1 MIQFIHPGI
10 ASPPAEAQFCG
21 NIKNTNMPRQIPILL
36 ISLLLAAKSFGQ
48 FGSLINKAKN
58 KINQRIDR
66 RVDQGMDKAL
76 DKAEGKSD
84 PAITNN
90 QAAANPGTPQ
100 LASFSKYDFVSGE
113 KVLYAE
119 DFAQEAP
126 GELPTGWNSTGSGE
140 VVTLDKYAGRWL
152 RLHRSVAY
160 LTASSKP
167 FGQDY
172 TVEFDLILQLKNNGW
187 MYPQFLISLLASRD
201 LSPDDNSLLKDY
213 RQFAAATATIA
224 PFENNGSRAVFEAFK
239 EKASIFKGDLINI
252 GQLQNWY
259 GQPAHVAIQVQKQR
273 FRCWINELKV
283 FDIPKGVPAADT
295 MNQLRLE
302 VGSTNY
308 PEEGYGVYIGNIRIA
323 TGLPDTR
330 HKLIE
335 EGKFS
340 TNGIGFDPNSAMIRP
355 ESYGVL
361 KELAIVLKENPSIRI
376 KVIGHT
382 SSDGDDATNLELS
395 KKRAAAVKDLFASEW
410 KIDAG
415 RIDTDG
421 RGETEPV
428 ADNKTKEGRA
438 QNRRVEFIKL

>member
-1 MIQFIHPGI
+1 MSK
-10 ASPPAEAQFCG
+10 A
-21 NIKNTNMPRQIPILL
+21 TPILL
-36 ISLLLAAKSFGQ
+36 FSLLLAGHSYGQ

-66 RVDQGMDKAL
+66 RVDQTMDQTL
-76 DKAEGKSD
+76 DKAEGKEA
-84 PAITNN
+84 PATAP
-90 QAAANPGTPQ
+90 AAPASAPT
-100 LASFSKYDFVSGE
+100 LSSFSKYDFVPGE

-119 DFAQEAP
+119 DFAEQAI
-126 GELPTGWNSTGSGE
+126 GELPTGWNSTGTGE
-140 VVTLDKYAGRWL
+140 VVTLDKFAGRWL
-152 RLHRSVAY
+152 RLHKSVSY
-160 LTASSKP
+160 LTASNKP

-172 TVEFDLILQLKNNGW
+172 TIEFDLVLQLKNNGW
-187 MYPQFLISLLASRD
+187 MYPQFLVSLLASRD

-213 RQFAAATATIA
+213 RQFASATATIA
-224 PFENNGSRAVFEAFK
+224 PFENNGSRALFEAFK
-239 EKASIFKGDLINI
+239 EKSSIFKGDLINI

-259 GQPAHVAIQVQKQR
+259 GQPMHVAIQVQKQR
-273 FRCWINELKV
+273 YRCWVNELKV
-283 FDIPKGVPAADT
+283 FDVPKGVPTADT

-308 PEEGYGVYIGNIRIA
+308 PEEGYGVYVGNVRIA

-330 HKLIE
+330 HRLIE

-340 TNGIGFDPNSAMIRP
+340 TTGIGFDPNSAAIRP

-361 KELAIVLKENPSIRI
+361 KELAAALKENPSVRI

-382 SSDGDDATNLELS
+382 SSDGDDAANLELS
-395 KKRAAAVKDLFASEW
+395 KRRAAAVRDFFGSEW
-410 KIDAG
+410 KIDGA

-421 RGETEPV
+421 KGETEPV

>member
-1 MIQFIHPGI
+1 MFK
-10 ASPPAEAQFCG
+10 AA
-21 NIKNTNMPRQIPILL
+21 PILL
-36 ISLLLAAKSFGQ
+36 FTVLLAGQSFGQ

-76 DKAEGKSD
+76 DKAEGKSTATSGD
-84 PAITNN
+84 SPGSEPAPT
-90 QAAANPGTPQ
+90 
-100 LASFSKYDFVSGE
+100 LASFSKYDFIPGE

-119 DFAQEAP
+119 DFAEQSI
-126 GELPTGWNSTGSGE
+126 GELPAGWNSSGSGE
-140 VVTLDKYAGRWL
+140 VVTLDKFAGRWL
-152 RLHRSVAY
+152 RLHKSVSY
-160 LTASSKP
+160 LTANTQS

-172 TVEFDLILQLKNNGW
+172 TIEFDLVLQLKNNGW

-224 PFENNGSRAVFEAFK
+224 PFENNGSRALFETFK

-259 GQPAHVAIQVQKQR
+259 GQAAHVAIQVQKQR
-273 FRCWINELKV
+273 FRCWVGELKV
-283 FDIPKGVPAADT
+283 FDVPKAMPAADT

-308 PEEGYGVYIGNIRIA
+308 PEEGYGVYIGNIRVA

-330 HKLIE
+330 HRLVE
-335 EGKFS
+335 DGKFS
-340 TNGIGFDPNSAMIRP
+340 TNGICFDPNSATIRP

-361 KELAIVLKENPSIRI
+361 KEIATVLKENPSIRI
-376 KVIGHT
+376 KVVGHT
-382 SSDGDDATNLELS
+382 SSDGDDAANLDLS
-395 KKRAAAVKDLFASEW
+395 KKRAAAVKDLLGSEW
-410 KIDAG
+410 KIDSD
-415 RIDTDG
+415 RIGTDG
-421 RGETEPV
+421 KGETEPI

>member
-1 MIQFIHPGI
+1 MFK
-10 ASPPAEAQFCG
+10 AA
-21 NIKNTNMPRQIPILL
+21 PILL
-36 ISLLLAAKSFGQ
+36 FTLLLAGQSFGQ

-66 RVDQGMDKAL
+66 RVDQGMDKTL
-76 DKAEGKSD
+76 DKVEGKNDAQSTPN
-84 PAITNN
+84 PA
-90 QAAANPGTPQ
+90 ASTPTMS
-100 LASFSKYDFVSGE
+100 SFSKYDFIPGE

-119 DFAQEAP
+119 DFAREAP

-140 VVTLDKYAGRWL
+140 VVTLDKYTGRWL
-152 RLHRSVAY
+152 RLHRSVSY
-160 LTASSKP
+160 LTANTKT

-187 MYPQFLISLLASRD
+187 MYPQFLVSLVASRD
-201 LSPDDNSLLKDY
+201 LAADDNSLLKDY
-213 RQFAAATATIA
+213 QQFAAARATIA
-224 PFENNGSRAVFEAFK
+224 PFENNGSRAIFEAFK
-239 EKASIFKGDLINI
+239 EKASTFKGDLVNI

-259 GQPAHVAIQVQKQR
+259 GQPMHVAIQVQKQR
-273 FRCWINELKV
+273 YRCWINELKV

-308 PEEGYGVYIGNIRIA
+308 PEESYGVYIGNIRIA

-330 HKLIE
+330 HKIIE

-340 TNGIGFDPNSAMIRP
+340 TSGIVFDLNSATIRP

-361 KELAIVLKENPSIRI
+361 KELAAVLKENPSIRI
-376 KVIGHT
+376 KIVGHT
-382 SSDGDDATNLELS
+382 SSEGDDAVNLGLS
-395 KKRAAAVKDLFASEW
+395 QRRSAAVRDFFVSEW
-410 KIDAG
+410 QIDG
-415 RIDTDG
+415 TRIDTDG
-421 RGETEPV
+421 KGGTEPI

>member
-1 MIQFIHPGI
+1 MFKT
-10 ASPPAEAQFCG
+10 A
-21 NIKNTNMPRQIPILL
+21 PILL
-36 ISLLLAAKSFGQ
+36 FSLLLAGQSFGQ

-58 KINQRIDR
+58 KISQRIDR
-66 RVDQGMDKAL
+66 RVDQSMDQTL
-76 DKAEGKSD
+76 DKAEGKNKT
-84 PAITNN
+84 PNPG
-90 QAAANPGTPQ
+90 AAAESASTPS
-100 LASFSKYDFVSGE
+100 LSSFSKYDFVPGE

-119 DFAQEAP
+119 DFANEAP

-140 VVTLDKYAGRWL
+140 VVTLDKFTGRWL
-152 RLHRSVAY
+152 RLHKSVSY
-160 LTASSKP
+160 LTANTKT

-172 TVEFDLILQLKNNGW
+172 SIEFDLILQLKNNGW
-187 MYPQFLISLLASRD
+187 MYPQFILSLIASRD
-201 LSPDDNSLLKDY
+201 LAPDDNSLLKDY
-213 RQFAAATATIA
+213 LQFAAARATIA
-224 PFENNGSRAVFEAFK
+224 PFENNGSRAIFEAFK
-239 EKASIFKGDLINI
+239 EKASSFKGDLINI

-259 GQPAHVAIQVQKQR
+259 GQPMHVAVQIQKQR
-273 FRCWINELKV
+273 YRCWINELKV

-308 PEEGYGVYIGNIRIA
+308 PEEGYGVYIGNIRVA

-330 HKLIE
+330 HRLIE

-340 TNGIGFDPNSAMIRP
+340 TTGIAFDANSATIRP

-361 KELAIVLKENPSIRI
+361 MELAAVLKENPTIRI

-382 SSDGDDATNLELS
+382 SSDGDDAANLELS
-395 KKRAAAVKDLFASEW
+395 KRRSFAVKNLFASEW
-410 KIDAG
+410 QIDGA
-415 RIDTDG
+415 RIDTEG
-421 RGETEPV
+421 KGETEPV